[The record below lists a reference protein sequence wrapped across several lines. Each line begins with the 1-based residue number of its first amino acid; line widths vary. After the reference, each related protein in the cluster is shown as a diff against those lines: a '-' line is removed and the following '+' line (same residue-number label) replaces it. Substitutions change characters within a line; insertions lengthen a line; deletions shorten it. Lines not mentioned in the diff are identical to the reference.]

1 MDVLISLIVVIISQ
15 AYVQEIF
22 LLYTLNIYNFTFQL
36 YLNKAEK
43 KSDWTQLN
51 WSKHN
56 FFFP

>member
-43 KSDWTQLN
+43 KSD
-51 WSKHN
+51 
-56 FFFP
+56 